1 MLIHGFVDTLSTKM
15 ISSAADVPNAAGI
28 KKNCVL
34 LGSLIMQLISYR
46 ERSSTPA
53 AAMLFSKSTICSV
66 KEHNEKRLS
75 FESS

>member
-15 ISSAADVPNAAGI
+15 ISSAADVPNAV
-28 KKNCVL
+28 KNCVL